1 MMKRALV
8 GASFVVFLFAAT
20 SSSASPNETRK
31 CAGPGQECKASADCC
46 GSLNCLASR
55 NPRETNKQRCY

>member
-8 GASFVVFLFAAT
+8 GASFVLFVFAVT
-20 SSSASPNETRK
+20 SSSAVAKPRA

>member
-1 MMKRALV
+1 MMKRVLV
-8 GASFVVFLFAAT
+8 GASFVFLLFVAT
-20 SSSASPNETRK
+20 SSSAAPKAPS

-55 NPRETNKQRCY
+55 NPQESNKQRCY